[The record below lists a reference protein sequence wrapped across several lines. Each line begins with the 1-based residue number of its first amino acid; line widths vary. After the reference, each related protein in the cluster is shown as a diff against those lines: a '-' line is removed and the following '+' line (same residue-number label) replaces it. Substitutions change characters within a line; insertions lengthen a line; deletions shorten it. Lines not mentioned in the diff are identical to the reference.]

1 MDGFLIESL
10 LMAKFDRKKVFF
22 RLTCLLFIPLLTF
35 FYMKYVPLV
44 TSFQLALLPVL
55 LAVLLW
61 TSFNLDGGTLFFVF
75 AFPLINSLP
84 YFFGIFDHIPH
95 APTALVLF
103 LFYLLGWCVH
113 LSFATKKLSFDTPI
127 LKPLALFSLL
137 IFISAL
143 FNYLRFSNFY
153 PFASDRVYELTT
165 NVNGVTAGGAIM
177 STFLHALNY
186 ITGFIFLFILVNTVK
201 SRKYAKKILSVLL
214 LSVAFSILIGFY
226 QAVKDMSF
234 GNTPFWIQLEQ
245 INGTFKGPNSFGA
258 FLAAVVPFVLGS
270 IFLAKRARKVLFFV
284 FFLSVLY
291 LFPHIGTRSAFL
303 GLAVSFL
310 AFFLL
315 AIKAIPVPK
324 KTGWKVLK
332 TSAVRIV
339 ALVAV
344 IAVLIAGVVSFTRSR
359 LYDRLRA
366 NIEDIVLT
374 GNWVKLSP
382 ERYFLWKEAYG
393 MIKSYPLTGVGI
405 GAYII
410 ELPNYYLLD
419 KDEDKSAIDSFRR
432 IDSAENYFLHAGAEL
447 GIIGLLIVIWIFI
460 HLFRL
465 LARNYRNL
473 LPGDGENFLYL
484 GAAVGLISLFSNYFF
499 HSFIGNFETKYTFW
513 LLAGIIVVWGKL
525 QEKPPEH
532 DRGRGKFGI
541 FSLCV
546 LVLFGGI
553 HLWNCT
559 HSLSLKNRTEL
570 FGLKQDFGFYQVET
584 TEEGQKFRW
593 TREYGGLTFK
603 VEKPVLKIPLHA
615 SHPDIEKDPVS
626 VGIYLVKEFFKEK
639 RLLGEVVLSDSGWRT
654 FAYSIPEEV
663 GKEAILLIEVSR
675 TWNPQKELGVPDPRS
690 LGVALGEI
698 EQLNDPGS

>member
-1 MDGFLIESL
+1 MD
-10 LMAKFDRKKVFF
+10 KFDRTRIFF
-22 RLTCLLFIPLLTF
+22 RLFCLLFIPLLTF

-44 TSFQLALLPVL
+44 PSFQVMLLPVL
-55 LAVLLW
+55 LAVLLLM
-61 TSFNLDGGTLFFVF
+61 SFDPDLGTLFFVF

-103 LFYLLGWCVH
+103 LFYFLGWCVH
-113 LSFATKKLSFDTPI
+113 MSFSQKKISFDAPI

-137 IFISAL
+137 ILISGL
-143 FNYLRFSNFY
+143 FTYLRFSNFY
-153 PFASDRVYELTT
+153 PFLSDRVYELVT

-186 ITGFIFLFILVNTVK
+186 ITGFVFLFILVNTIK
-201 SRKYAKKILSVLL
+201 SREYAKKILSVLL
-214 LSVAFSILIGFY
+214 TSVAFSILFGFY
-226 QAVKDMSF
+226 QIIRDMGF
-234 GNTPFWIQLEQ
+234 GNTPFWVRLEQ
-245 INGTFKGPNSFGA
+245 INATFKGPNSFGA
-258 FLAAVVPFVLGS
+258 FLAAMVPLVLGS
-270 IFLAKRARKVLFFV
+270 FFLAKRARKVLFFV

-374 GNWVKLSP
+374 RNWVKLSP

-393 MIKSYPLTGVGI
+393 MIRSYPLTGVGI

-484 GAAVGLISLFSNYFF
+484 GVAAGLISLFSNFFF

-513 LLAGIIVVWGKL
+513 LLAGIIVVWGKF
-525 QEKPPEH
+525 QGEPRAKIPA
-532 DRGRGKFGI
+532 GRAARILAAGAI
-541 FSLCV
+541 F
-546 LVLFGGI
+546 LFGGF
-553 HLWNCT
+553 HFWNCT

-593 TREYGGLTFK
+593 TREYGGLTLK

-675 TWNPQKELGVPDPRS
+675 TWNPQKELGVPDPRR

-698 EQLNDPGS
+698 EQINDPGS